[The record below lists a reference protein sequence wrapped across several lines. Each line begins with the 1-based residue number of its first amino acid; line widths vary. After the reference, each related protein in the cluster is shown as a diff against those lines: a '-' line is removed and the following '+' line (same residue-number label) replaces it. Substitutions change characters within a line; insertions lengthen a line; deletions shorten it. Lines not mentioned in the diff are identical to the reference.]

1 MKVYIP
7 ADECVFD
14 EAFPANI
21 QKKATGGGGG
31 GKRNQRKPRKSL
43 RVSVEASVNLVFFL
57 VESQKKELIQ
67 DP

>member
-1 MKVYIP
+1 MYIP

-21 QKKATGGGGG
+21 QKNATGG
-31 GKRNQRKPRKSL
+31 KKSQRKPRRKSI
-43 RVSVEASVNLVFFL
+43 RVSVEVSVNLFFFEL
-57 VESQKKELIQ
+57 SPKKKELNQ

>member
-43 RVSVEASVNLVFFL
+43 RVSVEASVNLVFF
-57 VESQKKELIQ
+57 
-67 DP
+67 

>member
-21 QKKATGGGGG
+21 QKNATGG
-31 GKRNQRKPRKSL
+31 KKNQRKPRRKSI
-43 RVSVEASVNLVFFL
+43 RVSVEVSVNLYIF
-57 VESQKKELIQ
+57 
-67 DP
+67 